1 MIRDYRIEVAWSDE
15 DDAWLAD
22 VPDLAFCTAHGDT
35 PEEAVAE
42 ARLAVE
48 AWLDA
53 ARAQGRTIPPPSRS
67 VTTA

>member
-1 MIRDYRIEVAWSDE
+1 MIRDYRIEVTWSDE
-15 DDAWLAD
+15 DEAWLAD
-22 VPDLAFCTAHGDT
+22 VPDLTFCTAHGDT

-53 ARAQGRTIPPPSRS
+53 ARAQGRAIPPPSRS
-67 VTTA
+67 ARPA